1 VAIWKPEV
9 LGAFSMLFLGK
20 IDLVSIDVTAKYM
33 PVAEVS
39 LTFVHED
46 RENALDGKE
55 RALH

>member
-1 VAIWKPEV
+1 M